1 MTSEID
7 MAQHKIHILDD
18 EELELLLEAERKK
31 TNKEWAA
38 VFMKYDFITPTTH
51 ETPLAVLTS
60 MRWLMFKEYL
70 RTLKERRELIE
81 QYQIPNPVKAGM
93 PFWL

>member
-1 MTSEID
+1 
-7 MAQHKIHILDD
+7 MAKHKIHILDD

-38 VFMKYDFITPTTH
+38 IFMKYGFITPTTD
-51 ETPLAVLTS
+51 ETPLAILTS
-60 MRWLMFKEYL
+60 IRWLMLKEYL

-81 QYQIPNPVKAGM
+81 QYQIPTPGKVGR
-93 PFWL
+93 PLWLPSLA